1 MGLESFLGESTESA
15 LVLEKF
21 DNEKLLTGSE
31 NVSTSGLPEEEWMKD
46 SFQTMTSNPIL
57 VDEKITVI

>member
-15 LVLEKF
+15 SVLEKF

-31 NVSTSGLPEEEWMKD
+31 NVSTSGLPEEE
-46 SFQTMTSNPIL
+46 
-57 VDEKITVI
+57 